1 MLTETEKPWL
11 FVSDVD
17 DTLLGGDGLPALGDA
32 LRAAADRV
40 TFAFNSSRPCASLRA
55 SLLEYPALPRPH
67 YLIGGMGTEVEA
79 LDAPPADLSA
89 LTREVATGWERD
101 AVERVVAPMGFE
113 PHAAEYQ
120 TPFKLSYSVPDA
132 AAYPRVKAA
141 LSAAGLAAKVIFSGG
156 HNLDI
161 LPAQAGK
168 GNIVH
173 ALARWLGI
181 APGHIVVAGDSG
193 NDIEMFQPAFR
204 GVVVGNAAPILK
216 ALTGGHIY
224 HAQATH
230 ALGVLEGLRHW
241 RAVL

>member
-17 DTLLGGDGLPALGDA
+17 DTLLGGDGLPALGEA

-55 SLLEYPALPRPH
+55 SLREHPSLPRPH

-79 LDAPPADLSA
+79 LDAPPADLSS

-113 PHAAEYQ
+113 PHPAEYQ
-120 TPFKLSYSVPDA
+120 TPFKLSYTVPDA

-141 LSAAGLAAKVIFSGG
+141 LSAAGLATKVIFSGG

-168 GNIVH
+168 GNIIH

-181 APGHIVVAGDSG
+181 APGHVVVAGDSG
-193 NDIEMFQPAFR
+193 NDVEMFQPAFR

-216 ALTGGHIY
+216 QLIGGHIY
-224 HAQATH
+224 HAQAAH

-241 RAVL
+241 RAIL